1 MERDKR
7 GRNEFDGADLIIEG
21 NLCACSFLF
30 FSRFVFFF
38 FFTKIFASCKYLY
51 CPGMNIYTVT
61 GADCIL

>member
-1 MERDKR
+1 MERGKR

-21 NLCACSFLF
+21 DLYACSFLF
-30 FSRFVFFF
+30 FLFFF
-38 FFTKIFASCKYLY
+38 CFFTKIFASCEYLY